1 MHREQHPLPA
11 VDQVLAQLAGAK
23 VMSKLDA
30 NAGFWQIPLS
40 EESSR
45 LTTFITPFGRYRF
58 HRLPFGISSAPEH
71 FQRRMSEILTGIPG
85 VVCMMDDILVYG
97 ATLEEHDK
105 HLREVLQRL
114 QKAGMTLNREKC
126 QFAQT
131 SVRFLAHVIDSAG
144 VRPDPDKIQAIEEFQ
159 QPKNVGDVRRY
170 LGMVN
175 HLSKFAPNLAETT
188 QPMR

>member
-1 MHREQHPLPA
+1 MQM
-11 VDQVLAQLAGAK
+11 QV
-23 VMSKLDA
+23 S
-30 NAGFWQIPLS
+30 
-40 EESSR
+40 
-45 LTTFITPFGRYRF
+45 GRYLSLKNLLDSQPSGDIASTDYRSGY
-58 HRLPFGISSAPEH
+58 HQRLNTSRDVCP
-71 FQRRMSEILTGIPG
+71 SEILTGIPG

-131 SVRFLAHVIDSAG
+131 SVRFLGHVIDSAG

-159 QPKNVGDVRRY
+159 QPKNVGDVRHY

-175 HLSKFAPNLAETT
+175 HLSKFAPVKSKASFSI
-188 QPMR
+188 